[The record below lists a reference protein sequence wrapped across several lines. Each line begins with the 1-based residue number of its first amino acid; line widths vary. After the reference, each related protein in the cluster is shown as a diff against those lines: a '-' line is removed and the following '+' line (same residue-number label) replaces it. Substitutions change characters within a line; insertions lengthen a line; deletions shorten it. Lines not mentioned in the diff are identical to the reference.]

1 MIESGTF
8 LDGRAPRNRFTHS
21 ALFAAASLS
30 VIASAL
36 IIYTLASGT
45 IRFFEYE
52 EATFFE
58 FITGTDWVPN
68 GRNPSFGIWPLLS
81 GTALIAV
88 GSLMISIP
96 LGVAAAL
103 HLGEFA
109 SPRSRR
115 FLKPIVEVL
124 SGIPSVVHGFF
135 ALLVI
140 SPFMQRTIDATY
152 FNAASAI
159 IVVAA
164 MILPII
170 VSISDD
176 AIRAVPREI
185 KEAALG
191 LGATRWEMATK
202 VVLPSARSGI
212 VAAVL
217 LALARA
223 VGETMAVTM
232 AAGSVAALHFD
243 PRLEVQTLTAY
254 IAQVATGDIPP
265 GPATD
270 AGFAVGSALFVL
282 TYSVNILAVGATRK
296 RLGADRGKMASLL
309 FQIKV
314 KLSMILER
322 ISGDIEYNLTQSNP
336 FIPTKYDLF
345 RRRKEKV
352 SRFIV
357 ASSLFVGLAF
367 LLILLQTILETG
379 LAGIDLQFLTN
390 FPSYRADQAGI
401 GPTIWGSLWLITL
414 TMLFALPA
422 GVGAAVY
429 LTELAPEG
437 ILNQF
442 LRRTLQN
449 LAAVP
454 SIIFGLVGLYVFSRM
469 FGFGLS
475 LLTGSLTLAMM
486 VLPMIVVT
494 TEEALLAVPKS
505 FRDAA
510 LGVGATRWQ
519 AVRHHVL
526 PNAVPGIATGAILS
540 VARALGETAP
550 ILFVASLFSKTAPT
564 GIMDGFLALPIQIFF
579 WTRHPK
585 EAFHDLA
592 ASTILVLLMLLLIL
606 NFIAIFIRNRAEARR
621 SW

>member
-296 RLGADRGKMASLL
+296 RLGANRGKMASLL

-357 ASSLFVGLAF
+357 ASSLFVGLVF

-606 NFIAIFIRNRAEARR
+606 NIIAIFIRNRAEDRR

>member
-296 RLGADRGKMASLL
+296 RLGANRGKMASLL

-357 ASSLFVGLAF
+357 ASSLFVGLVF

-606 NFIAIFIRNRAEARR
+606 NIIAIFIRNRAEARR